1 MKSIDSTALMQECM
15 FRTSRSGGH
24 GGQRVNKVETRVELI
39 FDIDKS
45 ALFTEEEKEIL
56 YKKLSARLTQDGL
69 LQLSCEKERSQYRN
83 KQLVIE
89 RLVLILEKAVAP
101 VKPRKKTKPTTSAI
115 EKRLRDKQALA
126 QKKTNRKIASC
137 SSGVKE

>member
-1 MKSIDSTALMQECM
+1 MKTIDSTALMQECT

-83 KQLVIE
+83 KQVVIE
-89 RLVLILEKAVAP
+89 RLVLILEKALAP
-101 VKPRKKTKPTTSAI
+101 VKPRKKTGPTASAI

-137 SSGVKE
+137 SSDVKE

>member
-1 MKSIDSTALMQECM
+1 MKSIDSTALLQECT

-45 ALFTEEEKEIL
+45 ALFTEEEKEVL

-89 RLVLILEKAVAP
+89 RMVLILEKALAP
-101 VKPRKKTKPTTSAI
+101 VKPRKKTRPTASAI